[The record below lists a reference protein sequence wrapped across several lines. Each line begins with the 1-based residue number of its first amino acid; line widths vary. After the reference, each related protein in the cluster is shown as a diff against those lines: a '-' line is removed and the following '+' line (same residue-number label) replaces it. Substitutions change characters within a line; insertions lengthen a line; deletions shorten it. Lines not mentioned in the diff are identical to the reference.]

1 MKPIIIAHKDN
12 QTLHKEGVFR
22 AFSSA
27 LALGA
32 DGIEFDVQVS
42 KNGLPII
49 VHDYLYKENEKYP
62 LLREVLERYR
72 DKGRLE
78 IEIKGYEKEGI
89 ETIVRELKKFNLPNY
104 EVTSSEPPV
113 CTLLAEL
120 LPKAERG
127 LMMKNH
133 MFEKWMPSKHVMRM
147 IGGYLKLTKANV
159 LHLDFKI
166 YNSDLIEMLRKQGIK
181 SHTLMEGIS
190 RKIARRIIGLGI
202 DICSI
207 TDLNALP
214 LFFIN
219 NSF

>member
-1 MKPIIIAHKDN
+1 MKPIIVAHKGN
-12 QTLHKEGVFR
+12 QSPHKKGVFK

-27 LALGA
+27 FAMGA
-32 DGIEFDVQVS
+32 DGIEFDVQIS

-49 VHDYLYKENEKYP
+49 VHDYLYKENKRYP
-62 LLREVLERYR
+62 LLREVLEIYR

-113 CTLLAEL
+113 CTLLSEL

-127 LMMKNH
+127 LMMRNC
-133 MFEKWMPSKHVMRM
+133 MFEKWMPSEHVVRM
-147 IGGYLKLTKANV
+147 IKGYLKLTKANV
-159 LHLDFKI
+159 LHLDFKM
-166 YNSDLIEMLRKQGIK
+166 YNSDLIEMLRNQGIK

-190 RKIARRIIGLGI
+190 RKIATRIIGLSI

-207 TDLNALP
+207 TNLNALP
-214 LFFIN
+214 LFL
-219 NSF
+219 